1 MSTALTDLTI
11 AEAATLI
18 HARTISPVELTEVHL
33 AAIAAEDEELHS
45 YITVTADL
53 ARQQAAQ
60 AEREIA
66 AGQYRG
72 GLHGIPLAHKDCF
85 ESAGIR
91 TTNGSLVLAGH
102 IPTQNAHALQKLED
116 AGAIL
121 LGKLNMHEWAMSV
134 TTNNPFYGRALNP
147 RNKNHI
153 PGGSSGGSG
162 AAVAAGL
169 CMGSLGTDA
178 GGSVRLPAAL
188 CGIVGFKPTF
198 GRISRRGVIPL
209 SYTMDHIGTMAR
221 TVYDAA
227 LLYATI
233 AGYDAEDAFTL
244 HQSPSLDLTSLMD
257 STIDGLKGLKIGVAL
272 DGFNRDGKGP
282 DGEVAGAVLA
292 TAKRLEAAGAMVA
305 EVTLPRMDE
314 SARAN
319 FLMIVSEAADL
330 HAEHLV
336 AYPEKFSPDI
346 FGAFERGRGTAA
358 TDYARARKT
367 QIEVTRQVEQ
377 FFEGYDLLITPTS
390 PMPAPIHNESPE
402 SQRSRMSLVAYTAPF
417 NLTGNPALSLPCG
430 TTQAGLPIG
439 VQLVRKR
446 ENDLGLLLAGQM
458 VEQLLANP
466 L

>member
-1 MSTALTDLTI
+1 MPGSHSCQLPQPHNPCHYYSSLYSPHSRYLSMSTPLTDLTI

-18 HARTISPVELTEVHL
+18 HSRTISPVELTEVHL

-91 TTNGSLVLAGH
+91 TTNGSLVLAGY

-147 RNKNHI
+147 RNKNRI

-198 GRISRRGVIPL
+198 GRISRRG
-209 SYTMDHIGTMAR
+209 
-221 TVYDAA
+221 
-227 LLYATI
+227 
-233 AGYDAEDAFTL
+233 
-244 HQSPSLDLTSLMD
+244 
-257 STIDGLKGLKIGVAL
+257 
-272 DGFNRDGKGP
+272 
-282 DGEVAGAVLA
+282 
-292 TAKRLEAAGAMVA
+292 
-305 EVTLPRMDE
+305 
-314 SARAN
+314 
-319 FLMIVSEAADL
+319 
-330 HAEHLV
+330 
-336 AYPEKFSPDI
+336 
-346 FGAFERGRGTAA
+346 
-358 TDYARARKT
+358 
-367 QIEVTRQVEQ
+367 
-377 FFEGYDLLITPTS
+377 
-390 PMPAPIHNESPE
+390 
-402 SQRSRMSLVAYTAPF
+402 
-417 NLTGNPALSLPCG
+417 
-430 TTQAGLPIG
+430 
-439 VQLVRKR
+439 
-446 ENDLGLLLAGQM
+446 
-458 VEQLLANP
+458 
-466 L
+466 